1 MVALPEPTWRLVPS
15 RFPPIEAFE
24 SVASAADLPA
34 VMELEGWTDDR
45 LVAERLRR
53 LAQTQWVFGRANA
66 SLIMAAFLHV
76 SADGGR
82 FNGPDLGAW
91 YGSLDLKTAI
101 AEVAHHLRRE
111 AIRAGRREYTVTYGS
126 YEASLLGDYEDLRS
140 RQDDLPKLY
149 DPRSWKA
156 SQVYGER
163 RRAEGADGILY
174 DSLRLRGGTNVA
186 AFKPTNVTDVVATE
200 HFRITASL
208 DTPPVARRLGGA

>member
-1 MVALPEPTWRLVPS
+1 MAALSEPTWRLVPS
-15 RFPPIEAFE
+15 RFPPLQAFE

-34 VMELEGWTDDR
+34 AMELEGWTDDR
-45 LVAERLRR
+45 LVEERLRR
-53 LAQTQWVFGRANA
+53 LPRAQWVFGRANA
-66 SLIMAAFLHV
+66 SLVMAAFLHV
-76 SADGGR
+76 SPDGGR

-126 YEASLLGDYEDLRS
+126 YEAILLGEYDDLRA
-140 RQDDLPKLY
+140 RQGEHPSLY

-156 SQVYGER
+156 SQAYGER
-163 RRAEGADGILY
+163 RRAEGADGLMY
-174 DSLRLRGGTNVA
+174 DSLRLRGGIDVA
-186 AFKPTNVTDVVATE
+186 AFKPTNVSDVVAAG

-208 DTPPVARRLGGA
+208 DTPPVARRLRPA

>member
-126 YEASLLGDYEDLRS
+126 YEASLLGDYEDLRAHP
-140 RQDDLPKLY
+140 DLH

-156 SQVYGER
+156 SQAYGER
-163 RRAEGADGILY
+163 RRAEGADGLMY

-186 AFKPTNVTDVVATE
+186 AFKPTNVTDVAAAG

-208 DTPPVARRLGGA
+208 DTPPVARRLRPA